1 MKGKFCNSERQCVDL
16 TILIENFTLFFVSQ
30 PFLYF
35 FCKSFNSFETFQKKF
50 ENFSIDRKLQKERKR
65 DGRDMKTKS
74 INSNKKFIQ

>member
-35 FCKSFNSFETFQKKF
+35 FQFFETFQKKF

>member
-1 MKGKFCNSERQCVDL
+1 M
-16 TILIENFTLFFVSQ
+16 SQ
-30 PFLYF
+30 PFSYF